1 VNVVVETVWCTWF
14 GVYLISKN
22 SENSVQIHAIEGNQ
36 NLRALLAWHL
46 QQSGYQVQQSPTLA
60 HAYQCCAQELPT
72 LAIVDSDLPDGEGI
86 EFCQWLYPQ
95 GNSLILM
102 LSARTREI
110 DLVSALQAGVD
121 DYLKKPFGMP
131 EFLAR
136 VEALLRRNRT
146 SNVLPTDMTCGDLR
160 IDLVR
165 RCIYLRNRWQS
176 RSESE
181 SLVLAKRIEQK
192 PRETRIDLSPQEFSL
207 LYVLAQANGRPVHRR
222 ELLKRAWDI
231 DVDNPR
237 TVDSHVLSLRK
248 KLGHPDPNSLP
259 SVLSRSMP
267 EGTSGSRAAAPA
279 IETVRKIGYRLNY

>member
-1 VNVVVETVWCTWF
+1 VR
-14 GVYLISKN
+14 
-22 SENSVQIHAIEGNQ
+22 IHIIEGNH
-36 NLRALLAWHL
+36 NLRSLLAWHL
-46 QQSGYQVQQSPTLA
+46 QQVGYQVKQSPTLA
-60 HAYQCCAQELPT
+60 QAYQCCQQELPT

-102 LSARTREI
+102 LSARIREI
-110 DLVSALQAGVD
+110 DLVTALQAGVD

-136 VEALLRRNRT
+136 VEALLRRNRLST
-146 SNVLPTDMTCGDLR
+146 AIPTDISYGDLR

-165 RCIYLRNRWQS
+165 RCIYLRT
-176 RSESE
+176 RS
-181 SLVLAKRIEQK
+181 
-192 PRETRIDLSPQEFSL
+192 IDLSPQEFSL
-207 LYVLAQANGRPVHRR
+207 LYVLIQANGRPVHRS

-248 KLGHPDPNSLP
+248 KLGDPDP
-259 SVLSRSMP
+259 
-267 EGTSGSRAAAPA
+267 
-279 IETVRKIGYRLNY
+279 IETVRKVGYRLNY

>member
-1 VNVVVETVWCTWF
+1 M
-14 GVYLISKN
+14 
-22 SENSVQIHAIEGNQ
+22 QIHVIEGNH

-46 QQSGYQVQQSPTLA
+46 QQVGYQVQQSPTLA
-60 HAYQCCAQELPT
+60 HAYHCCAQELPT

-95 GNSLILM
+95 GNSLLLM
-102 LSARTREI
+102 LSARIREI

-136 VEALLRRNRT
+136 VAALLRRSRT
-146 SNVLPTDMTCGDLR
+146 SNLIPTDMTCGDLR

-165 RCIYLRNRWQS
+165 RCIYLRNRS
-176 RSESE
+176 
-181 SLVLAKRIEQK
+181 LAK
-192 PRETRIDLSPQEFSL
+192 PLETRIDLSPQEFSL
-207 LYVLAQANGRPVHRR
+207 LYVLAQANGRPVHRS

-231 DVDNPR
+231 EIDNPR

-248 KLGHPDPNSLP
+248 KLGHPDP
-259 SVLSRSMP
+259 
-267 EGTSGSRAAAPA
+267 

>member
-1 VNVVVETVWCTWF
+1 VRIHVVE
-14 GVYLISKN
+14 
-22 SENSVQIHAIEGNQ
+22 GNH
-36 NLRALLAWHL
+36 NLRSLLAWHL
-46 QQSGYQVQQSPTLA
+46 QQVGYQVQQSPTLA
-60 HAYQCCAQELPT
+60 QAYQGCKQEFPT

-102 LSARTREI
+102 LSARIREI
-110 DLVSALQAGVD
+110 DLVTALQAGVD

-136 VEALLRRNRT
+136 VEALLRRNRIST
-146 SNVLPTDMTCGDLR
+146 TIPTDISYGDLR

-165 RCIYLRNRWQS
+165 RCIYLRT
-176 RSESE
+176 RS
-181 SLVLAKRIEQK
+181 LALAKPQQQK
-192 PRETRIDLSPQEFSL
+192 PLETRIDLSPQEFSL
-207 LYVLAQANGRPVHRR
+207 LYVLVQANGRPVHRH

-248 KLGHPDPNSLP
+248 KLGDPDP
-259 SVLSRSMP
+259 
-267 EGTSGSRAAAPA
+267 
-279 IETVRKIGYRLNY
+279 IETVRNVGYRLNY